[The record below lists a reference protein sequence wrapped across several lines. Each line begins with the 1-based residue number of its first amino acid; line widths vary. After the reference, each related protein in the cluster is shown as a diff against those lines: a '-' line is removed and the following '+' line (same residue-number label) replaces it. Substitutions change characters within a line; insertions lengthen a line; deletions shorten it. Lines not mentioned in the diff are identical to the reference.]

1 MVSNP
6 HGKMALVQGLHFRD
20 FAARIRPWLCPSGE
34 LEWWTPPFDP
44 SYNNFD
50 AEARFCAWRAKS
62 AWFVY
67 VFTETECCNWL
78 ELEGGIF
85 RRTWTVIC
93 IARAELC
100 QDYYQSMQ
108 GFNRGEYLFSLR
120 DGWTQGEEGRSDE
133 DADSD
138 GRSDV

>member
-1 MVSNP
+1 
-6 HGKMALVQGLHFRD
+6 MALVQGLHNRD

-34 LEWWTPPFDP
+34 LQWWTPPFDP
-44 SYNNFD
+44 SYNNFN
-50 AEARFCAWRAKS
+50 AEARFCAWRAKA

-85 RRTWTVIC
+85 IRTRTVIC

-108 GFNRGEYLFSLR
+108 GFNGGEYLFFLR
-120 DGWTQGEEGRSDE
+120 DALGSEE